1 MIELTNVNIGNGE
14 EEGKLALR
22 EGSIFSVKQ
31 CSSGDNSYTEVSVS
45 DGNMW
50 QSYCVSESYDRVLRL
65 SRFE

>member
-1 MIELTNVNIGNGE
+1 MIELTNVNVGTNK
-14 EEGKLALR
+14 EEGKLALKD
-22 EGSIFSVKQ
+22 GSVFSVKEVVN
-31 CSSGDNSYTEVSVS
+31 GDNSYTEVSVS